1 MRHGRARWLE
11 LARISMRGRRK
22 SDKSLKPIVVTLD
35 DGSIVRCSLTSIGR
49 EQQPRWILMDN
60 AGVQYIGPEA
70 TTDKSPEGVQRLVS
84 DWWAT
89 RTVASEKPGKSG
101 KSAKLEKPGK
111 PGTSDA
117 GTGRP
122 A

>member
-1 MRHGRARWLE
+1 
-11 LARISMRGRRK
+11 MRGRRK

-35 DGSIVRCSLTSIGR
+35 DGSVVRCSLTSIGR

-84 DWWAT
+84 EWWSN
-89 RTVASEKPGKSG
+89 RPPVSEKTGKPA
-101 KSAKLEKPGK
+101 KSAKSEAS
-111 PGTSDA
+111 GTN
-117 GTGRP
+117 RP